1 MGGCILIMA
10 GGTGGHVFPALAVA
24 DELRSRGLSVVWLGT
39 RRGLESSVVPKA
51 GIEMEWVNVAGLRG
65 KRAWDWVMAPF
76 QVTRALME
84 CLAVLRRH
92 RPVAALGMGGF
103 VAGPGG
109 VASRLLG
116 VPLVIHE
123 QNAIAGLTNRL
134 LARLSARVLQAF
146 PGAFR
151 ESVNAATVG
160 NPVRKNITHLAAP
173 NVRFA
178 ERAGPLRLLV
188 IGGSLGAQVL
198 NEIVP
203 QTLALIPPPYRPEV
217 VHQTGTRNLE
227 TAQQSYAEAGVTAD
241 VVPFIEDMAQAYGW
255 ADIVVCRAGAM
266 TISELAC
273 VGVASVMVPYPH
285 AVDDHQTHNAEFL
298 VRTGAADWIPQ
309 SQLTVQHLLQVFQDV
324 GIGIHD
330 SSPDQCIARARAN
343 LLARAQIARSLARP
357 DAAQTVAD
365 VCREV
370 ARV

>member
-24 DELRSRGLSVVWLGT
+24 DELRSQGLSVVWMGT

-65 KRAWDWVMAPF
+65 KRAQDWLMAPF
-76 QVTRALME
+76 QVTRALLE
-84 CLAVLRRH
+84 CVEVLRRR

-134 LARLSARVLQAF
+134 LASLSARVLQAF

-151 ESVNAATVG
+151 ENVKAVTAG
-160 NPVRKNITHLAAP
+160 NPVRTDITRLAAP
-173 NVRFA
+173 NERFA
-178 ERAGPLRLLV
+178 GRAGPLRLLI
-188 IGGSLGAQVL
+188 IGGSLGAQAL

-203 QTLALIPPPYRPEV
+203 QTLALIPSSYRPEV
-217 VHQTGTRNLE
+217 LHQTGTRNLE
-227 TAQQSYAEAGVTAD
+227 AAQQCYAQAGVTAEI
-241 VVPFIEDMAQAYGW
+241 VPFIEDMAHAYGW
-255 ADIVVCRAGAM
+255 ADLVVCRAGAM
-266 TISELAC
+266 TVSELAC

-298 VRTGAADWIPQ
+298 VRAGAADWIPQ
-309 SQLTVQHLLQVFQDV
+309 SQLNVQRLLQVFQSTGV
-324 GIGIHD
+324 GIRDGA
-330 SSPDQCIARARAN
+330 PDECFARARSH
-343 LLARAQIARSLARP
+343 LLARARIARSLARP
-357 DAAQTVAD
+357 EAARVVAD